1 MYNFIATGVLSSTA
15 VLTFGELLA
24 PRLVVLS
31 LGAGFG
37 YLTGLFTST
46 SGGYLNPAVTASL
59 MALYPLNKGNMSPL
73 KGLMNMLAQLIG
85 TAVGIALVVRFLL
98 LRSLERRQLTRNAQ
112 IAIVPDADK
121 SNENLGVPALTYGT
135 SSGSGFA
142 IEALGA
148 FFITWIVL
156 ANEAYTL
163 AGPRSTSTPI
173 ALGTAMTSLQLFAFP
188 FTTACFNP
196 VRALC
201 LFLFSGTS
209 GSDLITFVSAPFL
222 GSLVATGLYLVAFT
236 NSSVLQTA
244 SSKSTKAL

>member
-1 MYNFIATGVLSSTA
+1 MKPTFETKMSVSSEFLGCLMYNFIATGVLSSTA

-98 LRSLERRQLTRNAQ
+98 FARSNVANSHETHRSQSFPMRTKVTRIWAFRHLRTERPLEADLRSKPWERFLSR
-112 IAIVPDADK
+112 
-121 SNENLGVPALTYGT
+121 
-135 SSGSGFA
+135 GSF
-142 IEALGA
+142 
-148 FFITWIVL
+148 
-156 ANEAYTL
+156 
-163 AGPRSTSTPI
+163 
-173 ALGTAMTSLQLFAFP
+173 
-188 FTTACFNP
+188 
-196 VRALC
+196 
-201 LFLFSGTS
+201 
-209 GSDLITFVSAPFL
+209 
-222 GSLVATGLYLVAFT
+222 
-236 NSSVLQTA
+236 
-244 SSKSTKAL
+244 

>member
-1 MYNFIATGVLSSTA
+1 MLVEFLGCVVYNLIATGVLSATA

-24 PRLVVLS
+24 PRLVVVA
-31 LGAGFG
+31 LGNGFG
-37 YLTGLFTST
+37 YLTGLFLTSIR
-46 SGGYLNPAVTASL
+46 GDQVAYLNPAITASL
-59 MALYPLNKGNMSPL
+59 MALYPLNKTKMNPL
-73 KGLMNMLAQLIG
+73 KGLLNMLAQVLG
-85 TAVGIALVVRFLL
+85 TAIGIALV
-98 LRSLERRQLTRNAQ
+98 

-121 SNENLGVPALTYGT
+121 SNENLGVPALMYGT

-148 FFITWIVL
+148 FFLTWIVL

-163 AGPRSTSTPI
+163 AGPRSTSTPL

-196 VRALC
+196 VRAMC

-209 GSDLITFVSAPFL
+209 GSDLVTFVSAPFV
-222 GSLVATGLYLVAFT
+222 GSLIATGLYLVAFT
-236 NSSVLQTA
+236 NTGVLQT
-244 SSKSTKAL
+244 SKSASAKL